1 MQGTIAFCAILGCS
15 ASALTNIMSQPRI
28 LHAYSKDGLFFK
40 VFQELDPKTQVPVK
54 GAWICVVPIAMT
66 AFFMNLKQLS
76 KLGCLVSLVTYSFMN
91 TGLLQLRLK
100 EAESSGDSSAKK
112 FAIHCSP
119 WTFTILAFVFSM
131 IVNLDGYII
140 FKRAIVILLSLN
152 FVHL

>member
-40 VFQELDPKTQVPVK
+40 VFQELDSKTQVPVK

-66 AFFMNLKQLS
+66 AFFMNLTQLS
-76 KLGCLVSLVTYSFMN
+76 KLGCLGSLITYSLMN

-100 EAESSGDSSAKK
+100 EAESPGDSNVKK
-112 FAIHCSP
+112 LANNCSP
-119 WTFTILAFVFSM
+119 WSFTILAFLFSA
-131 IVNLDGYII
+131 IVNLDGYY
-140 FKRAIVILLSLN
+140 ILKG
-152 FVHL
+152 